1 MISQIV
7 VFLPGVPAPQR
18 VCFTV
23 TIIEDN
29 IAERDEYF
37 SLAIVSTSR
46 VAIIGMLNITTVF
59 IRDGDGECLKVLDL
73 TKLW

>member
-1 MISQIV
+1 MISQPV
-7 VFLPGVPAPQR
+7 VFLPGAPAPQR

-37 SLAIVSTSR
+37 SLAIVSTSEG
-46 VAIIGMLNITTVF
+46 AIIGMSNITTVF
-59 IRDGDGECLKVLDL
+59 IRDDGGECLKVLHL
-73 TKLW
+73 AKLW